1 MKKNIKS
8 KITDL
13 RKKAEELLLKRSL
26 ETPSLIH
33 SEVETLKLLHE
44 LEVHQ
49 IELEMQNEELILAK
63 KQAEA
68 CSKKY
73 TELYDF
79 APTGYFTLSKGGKI
93 IELNLCGA
101 NLLGKERQ
109 VLKNSMFNYFV
120 SEYSWPIFNLFLT
133 KVFNRQ
139 FVKSC
144 EVILSTYDNSLKH
157 VYLTGLLAEDGEHC
171 LVNVVDITERRSAE
185 EKLKKISDELIIA
198 DNKIAIQSREKE
210 KRDTEIIIGNTEQE
224 YFSFADREVRQLA
237 YIASHELQQPIS
249 AVTDYINILD
259 KECGEL
265 LDVNAHKYL
274 LSIKDAAAKPAL
286 IINSLLN
293 FSRLGLN
300 KKLTYCDCTQLI
312 DNVITDLKSIIAISY
327 AAIEVGDMP
336 KLNLYETEISQL
348 FRNLILNAIRSRKKD
363 RQLQIKINSGKTEDY
378 YRFSI
383 SDNGTGIAPDRLEN
397 IFDVFQLLNNHEELE
412 GSRIRLA
419 LCKKIVKQHN
429 GEIWVEPDTDNGS
442 TFFFTIATLT

>member
-13 RKKAEELLLKRSL
+13 RKNAEELLLKRSL
-26 ETPSLIH
+26 ENPAHIH

-49 IELEMQNEELILAK
+49 IELEMQYEELMLAK
-63 KQAEA
+63 TQAEA

-79 APTGYFTLSKGGKI
+79 APTGYFTLSKEGKI
-93 IELNLCGA
+93 IELNLSGA

-109 VLKNSMFNYFV
+109 VLKNSRFNYFV
-120 SEYSWPIFNLFLT
+120 SEYSRPIFNLFLT

-139 FVKSC
+139 YVKSC
-144 EVILSTYDNSLKH
+144 EVTLSTYENSLKY
-157 VYLTGLLAEDGEHC
+157 VYLTGLLAEDEEHC

-198 DNKIAIQSREKE
+198 ENEIAFQKREKE
-210 KRDTEIIIGNTEQE
+210 RCDTEIFIGNTEHE
-224 YFSFADREVRQLA
+224 YFSFADREVRQFA
-237 YIASHELQQPIS
+237 HIASYELRQPIS
-249 AVTDYINILD
+249 AVSDYINLLL
-259 KECGEL
+259 KEFGKL

-274 LSIKDAAAKPAL
+274 LSIKDASVRSTF
-286 IINSLLN
+286 IISSLLN

-312 DNVITDLKSIIAISY
+312 DNVITDLRSIITISN
-327 AAIEVGDMP
+327 AVIEVGDMP
-336 KLNLYETEISQL
+336 KMNLYETEISQL
-348 FRNLILNAIRSRKKD
+348 FRNLILNAIRFRNID
-363 RQLQIKINSGKTEDY
+363 RHLQIKINSRKTDNN

-383 SDNGTGIAPDRLEN
+383 SDNGKGIAHDRFEK
-397 IFDVFQLLNNHEELE
+397 ITDIFQLLNNDEEFE
-412 GSRIRLA
+412 GSLIRLA
-419 LCKKIVKQHN
+419 LCRKIVNQHN
-429 GEIWVEPDTDNGS
+429 GEIWVESDTDSGS
-442 TFFFTIATLT
+442 TFIFTIANLT